1 MSGVLSAEEIAK
13 LFEGAREGNLPD
25 GAPERRVHSVH
36 KIDFSRPMKLS
47 LVAQRR
53 FERAH
58 EGFCRQAGDHLTG
71 ELRAPVELEV
81 IDCSQITW
89 QTALEDVPQP
99 SILGVAACGPSE
111 AIVVCVERGLV
122 LRMIDRQLGGSF
134 TDIPH
139 PRELTDID
147 TLLAR
152 HAFAM
157 LLGPL
162 SATWQELLG
171 LTLAFVG
178 FDLQNTPLE
187 FTSEIQ
193 PTLELTME
201 VRDECA
207 SSTILLLV
215 PHTAIEAAS
224 RQLDRRDASSAGG
237 HAEEDERADAS
248 IGGALRRAP
257 VEVRAEAGATTMT
270 IGEVLALGRGD
281 IVPLG
286 AAGDAG
292 IVVGDSRLHDVRVG
306 LCGNRRAVQVVGPT
320 GGER

>member
-13 LFEGAREGNLPD
+13 LFEGAREGKLPD
-25 GAPERRVHSVH
+25 GAPERRAHSVH

-71 ELRAPVELEV
+71 ELRAPLELEV
-81 IDCSQITW
+81 IDCSQVTW
-89 QTALEDVPQP
+89 QTALEEVPQP
-99 SILGVAACGPSE
+99 SILGVAACGPGE

-147 TLLAR
+147 ALLAR

-171 LTLAFVG
+171 LRLSFVG

-215 PHTAIEAAS
+215 PHTAIETAS
-224 RQLDRRDASSAGG
+224 RQLDRRDASAAEG
-237 HAEEDERADAS
+237 HGEQADAG
-248 IGGALRRAP
+248 IGSALRRAA

-270 IGEVLALGRGD
+270 IAEVLALGKGD
-281 IVPLG
+281 VVPLG

-306 LCGNRRAVQVVGPT
+306 LCGNRRAVQVVGPA